1 MSHASCIFTE
11 PSELIALLRR
21 FLLLMISA
29 ALIFPYGFAMRPPLE
44 CQNTHQ
50 LAIFSEVFDLTLYAG
65 LRDVQSELSDLDL
78 YVFHA
83 EPGA

>member
-1 MSHASCIFTE
+1 
-11 PSELIALLRR
+11 
-21 FLLLMISA
+21 
-29 ALIFPYGFAMRPPLE
+29 MRPPLE

-50 LAIFSEVFDLTLYAG
+50 LAIFSEVFDLTSYAG